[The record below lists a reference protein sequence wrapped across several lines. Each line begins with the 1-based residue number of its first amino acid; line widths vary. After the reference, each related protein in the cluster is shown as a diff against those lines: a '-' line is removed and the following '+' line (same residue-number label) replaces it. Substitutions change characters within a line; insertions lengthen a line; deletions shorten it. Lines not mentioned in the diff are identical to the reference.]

1 MKTNQLLSRTLCSAM
16 FAAAVMFGS
25 SSAFAQ
31 VKIGTAPTTIDANS
45 NLEVQATNNKKVI
58 VHKDNGTVVIE
69 NTPSGAITDSIMTI
83 DASGNVRAIDKN
95 RLKNILGI
103 LGSSSM
109 TTTVTQ
115 SFAPGAVVIPDFTTI
130 IFDENNGIDLANDN
144 VLLKVAGTYTISIT
158 SSVLLP
164 PPAGATA
171 NVDMYLQ
178 KFTPATGLWTNIGRN
193 QVSEVTSRVL
203 TETLTYVGQFEA
215 GARVRVALVGC
226 IGCIAGNPDYTLL
239 TTDFFV
245 LRNL

>member
-1 MKTNQLLSRTLCSAM
+1 M

-109 TTTVTQ
+109 TTTGTQ

-158 SSVLLP
+158 SSVQIP
-164 PPAGATA
+164 SSATLSSA

-215 GARVRVALVGC
+215 GARVRVALIGC
-226 IGCIAGNPDYTLL
+226 VGCIAGNPDYTLL
-239 TTDFFV
+239 KTDFFV